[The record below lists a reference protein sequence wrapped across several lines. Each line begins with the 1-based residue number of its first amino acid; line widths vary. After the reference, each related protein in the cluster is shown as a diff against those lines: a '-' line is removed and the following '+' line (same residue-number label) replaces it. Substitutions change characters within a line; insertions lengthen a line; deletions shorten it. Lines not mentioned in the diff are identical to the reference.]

1 MADNP
6 NRILDTSGLVDPE
19 PLAEAK
25 KELAAMAAGEVLEL
39 IVTDEDTA
47 GKVEGWLAEAGA
59 TLAKES
65 DIPEML
71 GIEQRWVYY
80 LKKS

>member
-6 NRILDTSGLVDPE
+6 NRILDTSGLADPE
-19 PLAEAK
+19 PLVEAK
-25 KELAAMAAGEVLEL
+25 KELDAMSAGEVLEL
-39 IVTDEDTA
+39 IVTDPGTA
-47 GKVEGWLAEAGA
+47 DKFEGWLPESGA
-59 TLAKES
+59 TLAKET

-71 GIEQRWVYY
+71 GIESRWVYY

>member
-1 MADNP
+1 MGDNP

-19 PLAEAK
+19 PLVEAG
-25 KELAAMAAGEVLEL
+25 KELEAMAPGEVLEL

-47 GKVEGWLAEAGA
+47 GKVEGWLAGAGA
-59 TLAKES
+59 TLARET

>member
-6 NRILDTSGLVDPE
+6 NRILDTSGLTGPE
-19 PLAEAK
+19 PLAEAA
-25 KELAAMAAGEVLEL
+25 KELEAMAAGEVLEL

-47 GKVEGWLAEAGA
+47 GKVQDWLAGAGA
-59 TLAKES
+59 TLAKET

-80 LKKS
+80 LKKA